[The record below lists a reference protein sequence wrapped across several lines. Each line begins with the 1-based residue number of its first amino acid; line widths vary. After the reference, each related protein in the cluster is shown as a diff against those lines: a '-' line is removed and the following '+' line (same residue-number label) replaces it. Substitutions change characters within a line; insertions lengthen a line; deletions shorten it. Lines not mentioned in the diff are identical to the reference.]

1 MATRP
6 ITPIETLNL
15 VTPGEILYANRASHP
30 QQAKTGWNE
39 AASSMNGLH
48 KFGRQVFEARSQH
61 INQARRP
68 ICGNSGNTFTEVG
81 LMDVY
86 GYFELPGGYTRLM
99 IFGQTDNK
107 PGQRIEL
114 YLNSILVIML
124 PAVYVNNFNVI
135 LNIYPA
141 LLANPG
147 TARTVVLTMRSV
159 KAAPVTLP
167 GMGVGYR
174 DGLTDIVIKALP

>member
-1 MATRP
+1 MAIRP
-6 ITPIETLNL
+6 ITPIETLDL
-15 VTPGEILYANRASHP
+15 VAPGQILYADRASHP
-30 QQAKTGWNE
+30 QQSKTGWNE
-39 AASSMNGLH
+39 AANSMNGLH

-68 ICGNSGNTFTEVG
+68 ICGNSGNTFIEVTI
-81 LMDVY
+81 MDVY

-124 PAVYVNNFNVI
+124 SAVGVNNFNVI
-135 LNIYPA
+135 VNIQPA
-141 LLANPG
+141 QLANPG

-159 KAAPVTLP
+159 KAAPVTLG

-174 DGLTDIVIKALP
+174 DGLTDLVIKALP